1 MTKDEG
7 ETIRYVQYWNRQT
20 MHDLFESQQKSEE
33 ILPSLSDDQAQ
44 PMPTEVSDAK
54 SNGESTGVDV
64 DGWTSVQSKYSE
76 EFVRTGWL
84 LSPQMFSFINSW

>member
-1 MTKDEG
+1 
-7 ETIRYVQYWNRQT
+7 

-54 SNGESTGVDV
+54 SNDESTGVDV
-64 DGWTSVQSKYSE
+64 DG
-76 EFVRTGWL
+76 
-84 LSPQMFSFINSW
+84 